1 MSDRPTR
8 ARVRALID
16 RFAGARV
23 AVVGDMLADVYV
35 YGRPYRLSREAPVI
49 VVKHEGEEVIPGGA
63 ANTAKNL
70 AALGARVCPIGLLG
84 DDAAG
89 AQVRERLAAAG
100 MDAAGLVTAAGT
112 TTVSKTR
119 IMAGGQS
126 VSKQQV
132 IRIDREGGA
141 PPPPSAVGAVR
152 AAVAGL
158 RGRVD
163 GVIVSDYDYAVCA
176 PPVIEAVCA
185 LAAHVPVLVDS
196 HTRLRAFR
204 GAAVATPNEEEMAAV
219 AGVDVNDEAALA
231 AAGRA
236 LRAEVALQ
244 ALLITRGNRG
254 MMLVDDT
261 GAWPMPIVGSA
272 DVTDV
277 TGAGDTVAAT
287 AMLARVA
294 GGTFLESAWL
304 ANHAAGVVVMKLGA
318 ATLSP
323 DELRAAVERGP
334 LT

>member
-1 MSDRPTR
+1 MSAAPTR
-8 ARVRALID
+8 ARLRALLD
-16 RFAGARV
+16 RFGDARV

-70 AALGARVCPIGLLG
+70 AALGARAFPVGLLG
-84 DDAAG
+84 DDEAG
-89 AQVRERLAAAG
+89 AQVRARLSAAG

-119 IMAGGQS
+119 IMAGGHS

-132 IRIDREGGA
+132 IRIDREGQGPV
-141 PPPPSAVGAVR
+141 PPAAVGALR
-152 AAVAGL
+152 AAVTAL

-163 GVIVSDYDYAVCA
+163 GVIVSDYDYSVCS
-176 PPVIEAVCA
+176 PPIVEAVCG

-196 HTRLRAFR
+196 HTRLREFR
-204 GAAVATPNEEEMAAV
+204 GAAVATPNEEEMAA
-219 AGVDVNDEAALA
+219 ASGVDVDDEAALA
-231 AAGRA
+231 AAGRT
-236 LRAEVALQ
+236 LRGEVGLS

-254 MMLVDDT
+254 MLLVDDT

-287 AMLARVA
+287 AMLGRVA
-294 GGTFLESAWL
+294 GGTFLEAAWL

-318 ATLSP
+318 ATLSR
-323 DELRAAVERGP
+323 DELRAAIERGP